1 MKSIHALVFAVPAA
15 VLSTGALAAPEIVSG
30 GTVTI
35 RNNKASNIVAGGG
48 SLDIGKL
55 GGKGKGL
62 GSLSLNGAANVN
74 SLVMYD
80 NNAKVGGTVL
90 IENNKADG
98 VYAIGGTAN
107 VNSVVMG
114 TPAPAQ

>member
-1 MKSIHALVFAVPAA
+1 MKSIHALVIAVSAA
-15 VLSTGALAAPEIVSG
+15 VLSTGALAAPEIA

-62 GSLSLNGAANVN
+62 AGLSLNGAANVN

>member
-1 MKSIHALVFAVPAA
+1 
-15 VLSTGALAAPEIVSG
+15 
-30 GTVTI
+30 
-35 RNNKASNIVAGGG
+35 
-48 SLDIGKL
+48 
-55 GGKGKGL
+55 
-62 GSLSLNGAANVN
+62 
-74 SLVMYD
+74 MYD